1 MAVSKKKKKF
11 WLIVIGAIVA
21 IYMVMTRRAQL
32 AGTWNGMTWDAIQNE
47 YKGISLALF
56 SNDVTVS
63 SRPDMGVGKL
73 VGNTITWP
81 NGNTWTRS

>member
-1 MAVSKKKKKF
+1 MAVSKKKKKIL
-11 WLIVIGAIVA
+11 WVVIGVIVA
-21 IYMVMTRRAQL
+21 AYMVMTRKAQL
-32 AGTWNGMTWDAIQNE
+32 AGTWNGMSWEAIQKE
-47 YKGISLALF
+47 YQGISLALF

-81 NGNTWTRS
+81 SGNTWTRS